1 MVKLNARCSAIL
13 QNEFP
18 PKEKDPGSFILPCT
32 IDSTTVSNALAY
44 LGASISIM
52 PFSLFKQLGLGNPK
66 PINMVIEMADRSIQS
81 PKGIIENL
89 LVDVF
94 DKKIFLD
101 VRSKQITFDINERE
115 SPTVISP
122 VCVINNFSEINE
134 FDKPRNLEEL
144 LMSDDINRD
153 LGSFLKD
160 NDLLPDL
167 ESQDTMSLS
176 PPGSARLNDDS
187 RGMSCN
193 PNSNSSITLDNFVE
207 MDDVWD
213 NLDLRDLTNESTN
226 SPVKPECLSI
236 GNKIHINS
244 PYNLQI
250 TCKIGFVNF
259 DPYIKPQSLFN
270 IMSQKAYNSIMKHEL
285 VYTRNNMVGFA
296 RNLHVFIEGHQFL
309 IDFIILENIN
319 EFVEKGL
326 RLTEVLF
333 GQPFKEH
340 VGIVED
346 RVKKVLWFKIE
357 DDKTIFNMPR
367 SEERFGLVNGARFK
381 AMIRKELKDKGI
393 AHDKT

>member
-66 PINMVIEMADRSIQS
+66 PINMVIEMPDRSMQS
-81 PKGIIENL
+81 PKGIIEN
-89 LVDVF
+89 F
-94 DKKIFLD
+94 
-101 VRSKQITFDINERE
+101 
-115 SPTVISP
+115 P
-122 VCVINNFSEINE
+122 NNPGETYACYYSSLEINE

-213 NLDLRDLTNESTN
+213 NLDLRDLTNEPTN

-319 EFVEKGL
+319 EFMEKG
-326 RLTEVLF
+326 LTEVLF

-346 RVKKVLWFKIE
+346 RVKEVLWFKIE

-367 SEERFGLVNGARFK
+367 SEERFGKLTIKGFYQGCLELGEEYKHDQEVPAAR
-381 AMIRKELKDKGI
+381 RKLSRPTRPI
-393 AHDKT
+393 ILW